1 VLAALLA
8 VALVATVLALG
19 TATAPQ
25 AGAAEL
31 VRVAGCEEL
40 TALTS
45 PAAVYG
51 STDVMVFDPAAG
63 RMDAEAAPEAM
74 PLPGEAQPPAGT
86 GGPAGGTGAT
96 NVQVAGVDELDVA
109 EIIDGRVLST
119 GADGRIN
126 LVEPDGTVR
135 TGPVLSS
142 SGTQFAWD
150 GGEVA
155 WAVALTTEPD
165 THRPVVTLARLGID
179 DLTIDG
185 TWSAPGRLVGARAV
199 DGQVRLV
206 VVDEPWGRPVD
217 VLPFELNG
225 QPQLPCDEVWRPA
238 SATEPGVTDPGS
250 VLVISFDPDRPA
262 EGEALVPTASGQ
274 VVGGGEIVYATR
286 DAVYVA
292 TGRYHEEGM
301 STEIHRFD
309 ATTMTPTGS
318 GLVPGRL
325 LGQFALDEHQG
336 VLRVASTVETFERG
350 GDIGIPVEP
359 GAAPGAEPAAP
370 DAEVPAA
377 PDDEVVV
384 GMPEPAVPETIA
396 TEPVAPEQPAVPETD
411 NLVITLDTQGSLD
424 EIGKL
429 GGLGKPGET
438 IHGIRFHGD
447 IAFVVTFLTT
457 DPFYTVDLSDPAAP
471 RLLGELEI
479 PGFSAYLHPIA
490 PGRVVGIGMSAELQA
505 QAQLFDV
512 SDLRN
517 PRSLD
522 VEVLGDESP
531 AVWDHLAFAALG
543 DGRFAVPVAVGS
555 SAVAMPALPAPLPEP
570 VPAPQP
576 EPAPADP
583 GSTEPGPGAG
593 AGEPGASE
601 PGFPG
606 TEPGATEP
614 DFPGTDDTWV
624 WVEPD
629 PGAVTD
635 GTLVE
640 PDPGAVTDPAAP
652 APVDPGPGMSVLV
665 ADGSGD
671 ELWSMLRFDLPHFPQ
686 AWSTQVRIAAATDG
700 GYTVVIVGGGVVR
713 VDAAG
718 VVTSTVAFR

>member
-1 VLAALLA
+1 MDSNRTVSRGPIVLAALLA

-45 PAAVYG
+45 
-51 STDVMVFDPAAG
+51 S
-63 RMDAEAAPEAM
+63 AEANGFTDAVAAHPEADRM
-74 PLPGEAQPPAGT
+74 AAEAPPLPGHAEAPTEVSGPT
-86 GGPAGGTGAT
+86 GDTGDTGGTGAT

-109 EIIDGRVLST
+109 EVIDGRVLST
-119 GADGRIN
+119 GPDGRIN

-179 DLTIDG
+179 DLTVDG

-206 VVDEPWGRPVD
+206 VVDEPWTRPVD

-225 QPQLPCDEVWRPA
+225 QPPLPCDEVWRPA

-292 TGRYHEEGM
+292 TGRYHEDGM

-336 VLRVASTVETFERG
+336 VLRVASTVETFESG
-350 GDIGIPVEP
+350 ADIGIPVEP
-359 GAAPGAEPAAP
+359 GAAPGVDPAAP
-370 DAEVPAA
+370 DAEVPTA

-384 GMPEPAVPETIA
+384 GMPEPRATEPIA
-396 TEPVAPEQPAVPETD
+396 TEPVAPAQPVVPETD

-424 EIGKL
+424 EIGRL

-490 PGRVVGIGMSAELQA
+490 PGRVVGIGVSAEFQA

-522 VEVLGDESP
+522 VEVLGHESP

-543 DGRFAVPVAVGS
+543 DGRFAVPIGS
-555 SAVAMPALPAPLPEP
+555 SAIAMPEPLPAPLPEP
-570 VPAPQP
+570 LPVPQP

-593 AGEPGASE
+593 GGAGEPGATE

-606 TEPGATEP
+606 TEPG
-614 DFPGTDDTWV
+614 FPGPDDTLV
-624 WVEPD
+624 Q
-629 PGAVTD
+629 PG
-635 GTLVE
+635 
-640 PDPGAVTDPAAP
+640 PGVVTDPAVP
-652 APVDPGPGMSVLV
+652 APVEPGPAMSVLV

-671 ELWSMLRFDLPHFPQ
+671 ELSSMLRFDLPHFPQ

-700 GYTVVIVGGGVVR
+700 GYTVVVVGGGVVR
-713 VDAAG
+713 VDATGA
-718 VVTSTVAFR
+718 VTSTVTFR